1 MKLKNTCGNVF
12 RNLAFDKPENSLS
25 LIRAVRKNEN
35 LLRVHYVFKSH
46 SESLTGNFV
55 YTFKQSR
62 IIFNRA
68 FGKIDDM
75 RNATERRAGFVERDV
90 SVRADAENL
99 NILLHF
105 FEKGVI
111 SVALRLSVCRFAVF
125 DVGIRKVYIDMIE
138 KIISHKIDVALV
150 ARYVKPRVLVEVY
163 GFNLFIAR
171 SVLVVVFDHIF
182 IKTYGGGTRCETD
195 NGFGVGFN
203 HVRHNFKSLLTHF
216 IVIFRY
222 NNLHFFVSPIKL
234 HYIYYGRVKSSR
246 ITIISFCLLPPKKPR
261 LCSARLFC
269 SFRPA
274 FLF

>member
-1 MKLKNTCGNVF
+1 MKLKNTCGNFF

-25 LIRAVRKNEN
+25 LIRAVRKDEN
-35 LLRVHYVFKSH
+35 LLRVHYVFKPH

-62 IIFNRA
+62 IVFNRA

-75 RNATERRAGFVERDV
+75 RNAAERRAGFVERDV

-111 SVALRLSVCRFAVF
+111 SVALRLPVCRFAVF
-125 DVGIRKVYIDMIE
+125 NVCVRKVYIDMIE
-138 KIISHKIDVALV
+138 KIISHKIDVTLV
-150 ARYVKPRVLVEVY
+150 ARYVKPRVLVEIY
-163 GFNLFIAR
+163 GFDFSVTR

-182 IKTYGGGTRCETD
+182 IKTYGGGTRCKPEYR
-195 NGFGVGFN
+195 VGF
-203 HVRHNFKSLLTHF
+203 VLYDFRHDSECFFAHF